1 MTPERWKQID
11 QLFDSALQQDAG
23 QRAAFLEK
31 ACAGDE
37 ELRRE
42 VESLLAYEEQAEE
55 LIEAPALDVLAK
67 VMAEETDRVLVGR
80 QIGAYKITSLLG
92 AGGMGEVYRACDVK
106 LRREVAIKVLPASL
120 VHDPERSQRFKREA
134 RLLAALNHPHIG
146 AIYDFEEAG
155 GISALVL
162 ELVEGQTLAERVG
175 VGPIAVNDALA
186 LARQI
191 AEALEAAHEK
201 GIIHRDLKP
210 ANIKI
215 TPHGVVKVLDFGL
228 AKAFIGDGSG
238 AGLSRLPTVTAAGT
252 REGLI
257 LGTPGYMSPE
267 QARGRAVDK
276 RTDIWAFGCVLYEML
291 TGRAPFC
298 GDTVSDVIA
307 AILEREPDWRALPGE
322 TPTAVRRLL
331 RRSLEKEPERR
342 LRDVGDAR
350 IELDE
355 SVAHEPPSPLSAG
368 VPARHRAREYLGW
381 AAAVLLLL
389 IAGGAW
395 LRQQSAGT
403 PASLP
408 VVRTTI
414 MLPGDQRLAS
424 GDSAY
429 PLAVSLDG
437 TKLAYVAEHE
447 RQTQLYVRDL
457 NALEP
462 RAIPGTAGAVH
473 PFFSP
478 DGQWVGFF
486 ASGTLQ
492 KVAVTGGAP
501 LRICTVPGV
510 IVGASW
516 GPDNTI
522 VWAVRGSGLFK
533 IGAADVTLQPLTGS
547 SPAAW
552 PEILP
557 DGRTVLFTTAD
568 IGLGGSAIATI
579 PLGGGAKR
587 IVARMSSSR
596 LEGPAVLGTGGIIQ
610 EARFVPDGLLVY
622 GQSPGV
628 VRAVPFDLKSLTPT
642 GSPVSLVGSVER
654 ARNGGAVYFAVSR
667 TGLLVYAS
675 SGDRHQLVWVD
686 RNGVETR
693 VSTDRAAF
701 RFPRLSPDGR
711 RIAVAV
717 NDETRRSDIWIYDA
731 EHGKKTRLT
740 TEGHN
745 LTPVWTPS
753 GASITFS
760 DGGLVDVHSDGSGR
774 REVLLPRERIPAYL
788 ATGTSPYA
796 TSWSPDGRNL
806 LFQADEA
813 DLWILPREGGGVPL
827 PLLVRG
833 FNDYGAQFSPDG
845 RWVAFTSDESG
856 QPEVYVAR
864 YPDLANKVTIST
876 AGGVCARWSRNGHEL
891 FYREGDALMAVAVDM
906 SGGVLRAEKPRRL
919 FSGQYSGAGRDL
931 QFDVAPDA
939 RRFVMVKSDDASTL
953 RQLTVVQNWSEELKR
968 VAQSSR

>member
-1 MTPERWKQID
+1 MTPERWRQIE
-11 QLFDSALQQDAG
+11 QIYDSTLEREES
-23 QRAAFLEK
+23 QRSSFLKE

-37 ELRRE
+37 ELRQE
-42 VESLLAYEEQAEE
+42 VESLLAYKDQAESF
-55 LIEAPALDVLAK
+55 IEVPALETAAKGLA
-67 VMAEETDRVLVGR
+67 EDQTQTLVGR
-80 QIGAYKITSLLG
+80 QLGAYQITSLLG
-92 AGGMGEVYRACDVK
+92 AGGMGEVYRARDVK

-146 AIYDFEEAG
+146 AIYGFEEAS

-162 ELVEGQTLAERVG
+162 ELVEGPTLAERVG
-175 VGPIAVNDALA
+175 VGPITINDTLA

-228 AKAFIGDGSG
+228 AKAFMGDGSG
-238 AGLSRLPTVTAAGT
+238 AGLSQLPTVTAAGT

-257 LGTPGYMSPE
+257 LGTPAYMSPE

-291 TGRAPFC
+291 TGRAPFG

-307 AILEREPDWRALPGE
+307 AILEREPDWRALPGD

-368 VPARHRAREYLGW
+368 APARHRAREYLGW

-447 RQTQLYVRDL
+447 RQTQLYVRNL

-478 DGQWVGFF
+478 DGQWIGFF

-501 LRICTVPGV
+501 LRICVVPGV
-510 IVGASW
+510 SVGASW

-533 IGAADVTLQPLTGS
+533 IDAAGATPQPLAGS

-557 DGRTVLFTTAD
+557 DGRTVLFTT
-568 IGLGGSAIATI
+568 GTSLGGSAVATI
-579 PLGGGAKR
+579 PLGGGGRR
-587 IVARMSSSR
+587 IVARMSSSQ

-610 EARFVPDGLLVY
+610 QARFVPDGLLVY

-628 VRAVPFDLKSLTPT
+628 VRAVPFDPKSLMAT
-642 GSPVSLVGSVER
+642 GSPVSLVDSVER

-667 TGLLVYAS
+667 TGLLLYAS

-686 RNGVETR
+686 RNGAETP

-701 RFPRLSPDGR
+701 RYPRLSPDGR

-731 EHGKKTRLT
+731 ERGRKNRLT

-745 LTPVWTPS
+745 LTPVWTPG

-833 FNDYGAQFSPDG
+833 FNDHGAQFSPDG

-919 FSGQYSGAGRDL
+919 FSGQYSGAGRDSE
-931 QFDVAPDA
+931 FDVAPDA

-953 RQLTVVQNWSEELKR
+953 RQLTVVQNWCEELKR